1 MKYKEFYI
9 SDVNGKS
16 NCIIRTF
23 SKLFNKNYEQIQNE
37 LIEISKKLGYNNYVE
52 IEVFEDYLKTNNYSI
67 INKDND
73 IKIKDLELDS
83 GSYAIFCYDKKDYYH
98 MVPIINNVV
107 YDKSNECMD
116 LYTIKIYKELNN
128 KQK

>member
-23 SKLFNKNYEQIQNE
+23 SKLFNKDYEQVQNE
-37 LIEISKKLGYNNYVE
+37 LIKISKKLGYDSYAE
-52 IEVFEDYLKTNNYSI
+52 IEVFEDYLKQKNYSI
-67 INKDND
+67 INIDND
-73 IKIKDLELDS
+73 IKIKDLNLEP

-116 LYTIKIYKELNN
+116 LYVIKIYKANN
-128 KQK
+128 

>member
-23 SKLFNKNYEQIQNE
+23 SKLFNKDYEQVQNE
-37 LIEISKKLGYNNYVE
+37 LLEISKELGYDSYAE

-67 INKDND
+67 INTDND

-98 MVPIINNVV
+98 MVPIINNMVF
-107 YDKSNECMD
+107 DKSNKCLD
-116 LYTIKIYKELNN
+116 LYVIKIYKCNN
-128 KQK
+128 KK